1 MPRINYIMKVKYGYV
16 QEWEFESEDLNDL
29 EAIVSLFS
37 DFLAKPSFNDVSIV
51 ITPCII
57 EEELS
62 DE

>member
-1 MPRINYIMKVKYGYV
+1 MPRINYIMKIKYGYV
-16 QEWEFESEDLNDL
+16 QEWEFASENLDDL
-29 EAIVSLFS
+29 EAIVSLFA

-51 ITPCII
+51 IAPCII